1 MGIFGKL
8 ACIAAAPFVRSMR
21 IEVDD
26 DVDWGESL

>member
-1 MGIFGKL
+1 MLIH
-8 ACIAAAPFVRSMR
+8 PRDEFVRSMR